1 MRAAVAALAAVAASP
16 ALYPLWL
23 AIDGRRRTAPVPP
36 TPGAWPRITVVVP
49 AYREQAVIAA
59 KIADTRADGYPGE
72 LELIVVADDPDT
84 ASAARAAGATV
95 IEPGIRRG
103 KATAVNHG
111 LERARGAVVVLSDAD
126 ASLAPGSLAALV
138 RWFEDPAVAAVAGEK
153 RVAQSDQGLYWA
165 IESQIKRAES
175 RRRTTIGSSA
185 SWSRC
190 AARPSGRCLRTL
202 SSTTS
207 GWGST

>member
-1 MRAAVAALAAVAASP
+1 MGGLIAGSADSSATPGMIPRMSARGDGGPPSRRSGVRAAVATLAAVAASP

-23 AIDGRRRTAPVPP
+23 AIEGRRRAAPVPP
-36 TPGAWPRITVVVP
+36 TPGAWPPITVVVP

-103 KATAVNHG
+103 KATAVNLG
-111 LERARGAVVVLSDAD
+111 LERASGALFV
-126 ASLAPGSLAALV
+126 
-138 RWFEDPAVAAVAGEK
+138 F
-153 RVAQSDQGLYWA
+153 
-165 IESQIKRAES
+165 
-175 RRRTTIGSSA
+175 
-185 SWSRC
+185 
-190 AARPSGRCLRTL
+190 
-202 SSTTS
+202 
-207 GWGST
+207 